1 MRKGF
6 TSRIQ
11 DPASRKGFT
20 LVELMIA
27 VSILCIGIVLVLR
40 SFLNTAS
47 ALESLHNQITAIQY
61 LETKINALEQK
72 AFQEEG
78 VQPGDTQEEL
88 ALGSRNALFRS
99 EIHSLD
105 IEELREDVNEIKMSL
120 SWQEENK
127 EKNELLVTYLP
138 NKK

>member
-1 MRKGF
+1 MK
-6 TSRIQ
+6 
-11 DPASRKGFT
+11 KGFT

-47 ALESLHNQITAIQY
+47 ALNSLHNRIMAIQY

-72 AFQEEG
+72 ALQDGG
-78 VQPGDTQEEL
+78 VQTGDTQEESV
-88 ALGSRNALFRS
+88 LGSHNALFRS
-99 EIHSLD
+99 EIYPLS
-105 IEELREDVNEIKMSL
+105 IEEFKDEVNEIRMSL
-120 SWQEENK
+120 FWREANK
-127 EKNELLVTYLP
+127 EKNEVLVTYLL

>member
-1 MRKGF
+1 MK
-6 TSRIQ
+6 
-11 DPASRKGFT
+11 KGFT

-47 ALESLHNQITAIQY
+47 ALNSLHNRIIAIQY

-72 AFQEEG
+72 ALQDGG
-78 VQPGDTQEEL
+78 VQAGDTQEEL
-88 ALGSRNALFRS
+88 VMLGSRNAVFKS

-105 IEELREDVNEIKMSL
+105 VEELKEDVNEIKMSL
-120 SWQEENK
+120 SWQEANK
-127 EKNELLVTYLP
+127 EKNEVLVTYME